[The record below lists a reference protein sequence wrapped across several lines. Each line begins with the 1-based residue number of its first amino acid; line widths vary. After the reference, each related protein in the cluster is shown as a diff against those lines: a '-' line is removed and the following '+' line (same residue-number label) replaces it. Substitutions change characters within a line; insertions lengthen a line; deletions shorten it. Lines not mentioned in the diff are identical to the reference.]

1 MSSNKNLLINRD
13 ISWLLFNDRVLQ
25 EAEDPRVPLLERL
38 RFLGIFSNNRDEFYR
53 VRVATIRR
61 MEKFGKKGKE
71 IIGANP
77 AKLLEEIQ
85 EIVVN
90 QQKKFDSLYAKIS
103 REMKKENIFIVD
115 ENNLDAIQQ
124 KFVQEYFNRHVSTF
138 LIPIMIET
146 APQFPYLKDRM
157 IYLAVKIT
165 RTGLENKTKYS
176 LIEVPTDFLPRF
188 LVLPSANEK
197 KCIILLEDIIRF
209 CLKDVYSIFKYDS
222 IDAYAI
228 KITRDA
234 ELDIDTDVSK
244 SLMEKISKSVKQRK
258 KGLPVRLVY
267 DEKIP
272 MDLLD
277 FITRKIKLKVNEYL
291 IPGGRY
297 HNFKDFIQFP
307 RVGRKEVWYRPI
319 RPVEHPLLKGEK
331 SLLSIIRK
339 KDVLLSFPYH
349 SFNHIIDLLREAAI
363 DPKVT
368 SIKITM
374 YRAAKNSSIVN
385 ALVNAVRNGKQVTAV
400 VELQARFDEETNIF
414 YAGKLQEEGV
424 NVIFGVPGLKV
435 HSKLFLI
442 TRKEEGK
449 SVNYAFIGTG
459 NFNENTAKIYTD
471 HALITGKKNITSEVD
486 KLFGFYQNNYQTGSY
501 HHLIVSPFNSRK
513 HFLDL
518 INHEIKRAKD
528 GKEAWIVLKMNSL
541 SDVEMINK
549 LYEASQSGVKIKLI
563 IRGICSLIQGLTNKS
578 ENIEVISIVDKFL
591 EHSRIFIF
599 CNSGKNKY
607 FISSGDWLQRN
618 LDFRSEVTV
627 PIHDPEIQNELKRYL
642 IMQLQ
647 DNFKARFLNQ
657 PGKANAYVVKRNL
670 PQISAQN
677 EIYRLISLN
686 QLGVNKPRESFFDK

>member
-77 AKLLEEIQ
+77 TKLLEEIQ
-85 EIVVN
+85 DIVVN

-277 FITRKIKLKVNEYL
+277 FITRKIKFKVNEYL

-471 HALITGKKNITSEVD
+471 HALITGKKN
-486 KLFGFYQNNYQTGSY
+486 N
-501 HHLIVSPFNSRK
+501 
-513 HFLDL
+513 
-518 INHEIKRAKD
+518 
-528 GKEAWIVLKMNSL
+528 
-541 SDVEMINK
+541 
-549 LYEASQSGVKIKLI
+549 
-563 IRGICSLIQGLTNKS
+563 
-578 ENIEVISIVDKFL
+578 
-591 EHSRIFIF
+591 
-599 CNSGKNKY
+599 
-607 FISSGDWLQRN
+607 
-618 LDFRSEVTV
+618 FRS
-627 PIHDPEIQNELKRYL
+627 
-642 IMQLQ
+642 
-647 DNFKARFLNQ
+647 
-657 PGKANAYVVKRNL
+657 
-670 PQISAQN
+670 
-677 EIYRLISLN
+677 
-686 QLGVNKPRESFFDK
+686 